1 MVTTVLLLTGIAL
14 SLIVAGFGYCHG
26 SLQGKGVFGP
36 GVIMAVGLLALA
48 SVACSQLPD
57 SLKADRQVA
66 DEAAACLQAGY
77 GEEFAVLFPNGKDGI
92 ADTLV
97 QTSSREQLVTY
108 RDQKCGKGVEDP
120 ASLVSD
126 SGSGLE
132 NPFRGSNPG
141 CTSCSNIQEM
151 MDEYDANPLRAE
163 RNYKG
168 RTIVVGGKIKTIEE
182 DFAVPPRPLVRLRN
196 DVSLL
201 FSWEGDHSWLLEKNV
216 GDSIEAQCLVEGFRG
231 PASLGPTGTPRLSEC
246 GRVPE

>member
-1 MVTTVLLLTGIAL
+1 MLWTGLLWMTAIA
-14 SLIVAGFGYCHG
+14 
-26 SLQGKGVFGP
+26 
-36 GVIMAVGLLALA
+36 LALA
-48 SVACSQLPD
+48 VAGIGYRVSKVVGKAVFAVGVVAALGLIVLVSTACDVLPD
-57 SLKADRQVA
+57 SAKSERQIA
-66 DEAAACLQAGY
+66 GEAAACLQAGY

-120 ASLVSD
+120 ASVVSD

-132 NPFRGSNPG
+132 NPFRGSNSG
-141 CTSCSNIQEM
+141 CTGCSNIQKI

-168 RTIVVGGKIKTIEE
+168 RTMVVGGKIKTIEE

-201 FSWEGDHSWLLEKNV
+201 FSWEGDHSWLLEKNI
-216 GDSIEAQCLVEGFRG
+216 GDSIEAQCLVEGFWG
-231 PASLGPTGTPRLSEC
+231 PYRLGSGTPRLAEC
-246 GRVPE
+246 GQVPE